1 MNMFQCMY
9 TVAQPTTFIGYS
21 EAAYSVVEYEN
32 IHQSYHKEY
41 CKRIIYPIRPIVYAS
56 TIT

>member
-21 EAAYSVVEYEN
+21 EAAYSVIEYEY
-32 IHQSYHKEY
+32 IHKYQHKEY
-41 CKRIIYPIRPIVYAS
+41 RRPS
-56 TIT
+56 M